1 MIRPSCR
8 GRNDGADPLY
18 LGQILKH
25 AVAFARDPDMFSR
38 LFCRVVAVAA
48 LCAGLIG
55 MSDAQPVVRVGSTPT
70 GVPFTFLDTKT
81 NQISGI
87 MVDLIKEIGKDQGFS
102 VDITPMTFSTLI
114 AALQS
119 NKIDAIAAA
128 MYITPT
134 RQEVVDFSDPIYTYG
149 EGLFVSAKDP
159 KDYKTFDDLKG
170 EVVGAQIGTAYVK
183 PLQDSGV
190 FKEVKVYDSIP
201 DIIRDVNV
209 GRIKAGFADYPIV
222 AYQLAQG
229 GYPETRLAK
238 NYKSTLTGSVGIA
251 VRKGDKAML
260 DKVNASLRKFKSDGT
275 IDKILVNWGLK

>member
-1 MIRPSCR
+1 
-8 GRNDGADPLY
+8 
-18 LGQILKH
+18 
-25 AVAFARDPDMFSR
+25 MFTR
-38 LFCRVVAVAA
+38 LFCRFVAA
-48 LCAGLIG
+48 AMLCVGLMG
-55 MSDAQPVVRVGSTPT
+55 VCNAQPAVRVGSTPT

-87 MVDLIKEIGKDQGFS
+87 MVDLVKEIGKDQGFN

-114 AALQS
+114 ASLQS
-119 NKIDAIAAA
+119 NKIDVIAAA

-149 EGLFVSAKDP
+149 EGLFVAAKDP
-159 KDYKTFDDLKG
+159 KDYRTFDDLKG

-222 AYQLAQG
+222 AYQIAQG

-238 NYKSTLTGSVGIA
+238 NYKSTMTGSVGIA

-260 DKVNASLRKFKSDGT
+260 DKVNASLRKYKSDGT
-275 IDKILVNWGLK
+275 VDKILANWGLK

>member
-1 MIRPSCR
+1 
-8 GRNDGADPLY
+8 
-18 LGQILKH
+18 
-25 AVAFARDPDMFSR
+25 MFTR
-38 LFCRVVAVAA
+38 LFCRLLAVAV
-48 LCAGLIG
+48 LCVGLIG
-55 MSDAQPVVRVGSTPT
+55 VCNAQPVVRVGSTPT

-114 AALQS
+114 ASLQS
-119 NKIDAIAAA
+119 NKIDVIAAA

-149 EGLFVSAKDP
+149 EGLFVAAKDP
-159 KDYKTFDDLKG
+159 KDYKAFDDLKG

-222 AYQLAQG
+222 AYQIAQG

-238 NYKSTLTGSVGIA
+238 SYKSTMTGSVGIA

-260 DKVNASLRKFKSDGT
+260 DKVNASLRRYKSDGT
-275 IDKILVNWGLK
+275 VDKILANWGLK

>member
-1 MIRPSCR
+1 MQS
-8 GRNDGADPLY
+8 
-18 LGQILKH
+18 
-25 AVAFARDPDMFSR
+25 
-38 LFCRVVAVAA
+38 LFRHIVVVAA
-48 LCAGLIG
+48 LCLGLIG
-55 MSDAQPVVRVGSTPT
+55 AGQAQQSVRVGSTPT
-70 GVPFTFLDTKT
+70 GIPFTFLDTKT

-87 MVDLIKEIGKDQGFS
+87 MVDLIKEIDKDQGFT
-102 VDITPMTFSTLI
+102 VDITAMTFSTLI

-119 NKIDAIAAA
+119 NKIDVIAAA
-128 MYITPT
+128 MYITRS

-159 KDYKTFDDLKG
+159 KDYKAFDDLKG

-183 PLQDSGV
+183 PLQDSGL

-222 AYQLAQG
+222 AYQIAQG
-229 GYPETRLAK
+229 GYPETRLAR

-251 VRKGDKAML
+251 VRKTDKALL
-260 DKVNASLRKFKSDGT
+260 DKINVALRKFKADGT
-275 IDKILVNWGLK
+275 VDRILAHWGLK

>member
-1 MIRPSCR
+1 MFAKSICR
-8 GRNDGADPLY
+8 AL
-18 LGQILKH
+18 
-25 AVAFARDPDMFSR
+25 
-38 LFCRVVAVAA
+38 AVAA
-48 LCAGLIG
+48 LCAGL
-55 MSDAQPVVRVGSTPT
+55 SSVSHAQQVVRVGSTPT

-87 MVDLIKEIGKDQGFS
+87 MVDLIKDVGKDQGFS
-102 VDITPMTFSTLI
+102 VEITPMTFSTLI
-114 AALQS
+114 ASLQA
-119 NKIDAIAAA
+119 NKIDVIAAA

-159 KDYKTFDDLKG
+159 KDYKTFEDLKG
-170 EVVGAQIGTAYVK
+170 EVVGAQLGTAYVK
-183 PLQDSGV
+183 PLQDSGQ

-222 AYQLAQG
+222 AYQIAQG
-229 GYPETRLAK
+229 GYPETRLVK

-251 VRKGDKAML
+251 VRKGDKVML
-260 DKVNASLRKFKSDGT
+260 DKVNAALRKFKNDGT
-275 IDKILVNWGLK
+275 VDKILANWGLK